1 MAIRMDILW
10 ILMHV
15 VAGLAGLLV
24 SLLLLYLVLRL
35 LTVIGRTWRVLNP
48 PPDLDKAQEIA
59 RIRHEAEQAMDEV
72 SKEFLDDIYRQ
83 ALRDWSRF

>member
-1 MAIRMDILW
+1 MDILW

-35 LTVIGRTWRVLNP
+35 LTVIGRTWRVLTH
-48 PPDLDKAQEIA
+48 PPDVDKAQEIA
-59 RIRHEAEQAMDEV
+59 RIRHEAERAMDEV